1 MATTTLWGFTIGVL
15 SREEAAEEFFGKA
28 TLWISNNF
36 TWFYTLTQ
44 NAWIFVVMF
53 VLFRKR
59 YANIKLGQPDD
70 RPDYSDLV
78 WFTLIFTTGLG
89 TGIFYFGVSEPMYY
103 YRDDSKLLGTAT
115 NYLAKIPFMN
125 DDQRANMAMFVTFL
139 HWGLH
144 GWATYILVALTL
156 GVVHFRLGRPLTLRS
171 AFYPIVGDYVNG
183 LFGDLIDSMSIA
195 CTTFGLCTSLG
206 LGASS
211 INTIL
216 HRMSAS
222 IPDDD
227 DNTKSAIIWG
237 ITALTTGALVSGLH
251 RGVITFAIVAFSIL
265 LALIMILFMLDNT
278 WYLANSFTQ
287 QIGTYLQY
295 VILGGFDNDAI
306 AQLNIEFTQNDTH
319 LWGAQGIKQLVET
332 ALNKTLADPT
342 TYYSSS
348 PTSFMD
354 TWTVFYWAW
363 WITWAPFVGMF
374 YAKISRGRTIRSLIL
389 VGMFA
394 PMFLGFFAISVL
406 GSLGIRMQR
415 IAELALGAA
424 PDWQKGVVNCGAL
437 GYLENTPV
445 SADAKK
451 LASELGV
458 YALACRKSTDRILD
472 ILEPY
477 KNLTTLLQT
486 LVLLGVILF
495 FVTSAEAGAFVDDMI
510 AANGMENPPVLQ
522 KVWWSITQ
530 GATAQALLS
539 STKNGLSTLQ
549 SVSICA
555 ALPYTFALNYMCVA
569 LFRAMDETNEDP
581 TYMKMRKGFS
591 TSIVDVFEN
600 FHKADGT
607 MATKQASTKDR
618 LLLLLRTI
626 LNPRRSLTTA
636 GLELFKP
643 LRLSVLSFG
652 YGLVYLLWI
661 LLLALSPLDKG
672 THTLAWL
679 MYLIFTSITAAVRYN
694 LRKKWY
700 IIGNLM
706 DDFFVCFFFYPFA
719 LAQMQ
724 LEVESHTGRAVEHGR
739 ANFVPAN
746 TMKAAD
752 D

>member
-1 MATTTLWGFTIGVL
+1 
-15 SREEAAEEFFGKA
+15 
-28 TLWISNNF
+28 
-36 TWFYTLTQ
+36 
-44 NAWIFVVMF
+44 
-53 VLFRKR
+53 
-59 YANIKLGQPDD
+59 
-70 RPDYSDLV
+70 
-78 WFTLIFTTGLG
+78 
-89 TGIFYFGVSEPMYY
+89 
-103 YRDDSKLLGTAT
+103 
-115 NYLAKIPFMN
+115 
-125 DDQRANMAMFVTFL
+125 MAMFVTFL

-156 GVVHFRLGRPLTLRS
+156 GVVHYRLGRPLTLRS

>member
-1 MATTTLWGFTIGVL
+1 LDFQQLYVVL
-15 SREEAAEEFFGKA
+15 HLDAER
-28 TLWISNNF
+28 
-36 TWFYTLTQ
+36 
-44 NAWIFVVMF
+44 VD
-53 VLFRKR
+53 FRGDVRAVSER

-156 GVVHFRLGRPLTLRS
+156 GVVHYRLGRPLTLRS

-495 FVTSAEAGAFVDDMI
+495 FVTSADAGAFVDDKI

>member
-1 MATTTLWGFTIGVL
+1 
-15 SREEAAEEFFGKA
+15 
-28 TLWISNNF
+28 
-36 TWFYTLTQ
+36 
-44 NAWIFVVMF
+44 
-53 VLFRKR
+53 
-59 YANIKLGQPDD
+59 
-70 RPDYSDLV
+70 
-78 WFTLIFTTGLG
+78 
-89 TGIFYFGVSEPMYY
+89 
-103 YRDDSKLLGTAT
+103 
-115 NYLAKIPFMN
+115 
-125 DDQRANMAMFVTFL
+125 
-139 HWGLH
+139 
-144 GWATYILVALTL
+144 
-156 GVVHFRLGRPLTLRS
+156 
-171 AFYPIVGDYVNG
+171 
-183 LFGDLIDSMSIA
+183 
-195 CTTFGLCTSLG
+195 
-206 LGASS
+206 
-211 INTIL
+211 
-216 HRMSAS
+216 
-222 IPDDD
+222 
-227 DNTKSAIIWG
+227 
-237 ITALTTGALVSGLH
+237 
-251 RGVITFAIVAFSIL
+251 
-265 LALIMILFMLDNT
+265 MILFMLDNT

-495 FVTSAEAGAFVDDMI
+495 FVTSADAGAFVDDKI

>member
-1 MATTTLWGFTIGVL
+1 
-15 SREEAAEEFFGKA
+15 
-28 TLWISNNF
+28 
-36 TWFYTLTQ
+36 
-44 NAWIFVVMF
+44 
-53 VLFRKR
+53 
-59 YANIKLGQPDD
+59 
-70 RPDYSDLV
+70 
-78 WFTLIFTTGLG
+78 
-89 TGIFYFGVSEPMYY
+89 
-103 YRDDSKLLGTAT
+103 
-115 NYLAKIPFMN
+115 MN

-156 GVVHFRLGRPLTLRS
+156 GVVHYRLGRPLTLRS

-295 VILGGFDNDAI
+295 VILGGFDNDAM
-306 AQLNIEFTQNDTH
+306 AQLNIEFTQKDTH

>member
-1 MATTTLWGFTIGVL
+1 
-15 SREEAAEEFFGKA
+15 
-28 TLWISNNF
+28 
-36 TWFYTLTQ
+36 
-44 NAWIFVVMF
+44 
-53 VLFRKR
+53 
-59 YANIKLGQPDD
+59 
-70 RPDYSDLV
+70 
-78 WFTLIFTTGLG
+78 
-89 TGIFYFGVSEPMYY
+89 
-103 YRDDSKLLGTAT
+103 
-115 NYLAKIPFMN
+115 MN

-156 GVVHFRLGRPLTLRS
+156 GVVHYRLGRPLTLRS

>member
-1 MATTTLWGFTIGVL
+1 
-15 SREEAAEEFFGKA
+15 
-28 TLWISNNF
+28 
-36 TWFYTLTQ
+36 
-44 NAWIFVVMF
+44 
-53 VLFRKR
+53 
-59 YANIKLGQPDD
+59 
-70 RPDYSDLV
+70 
-78 WFTLIFTTGLG
+78 
-89 TGIFYFGVSEPMYY
+89 
-103 YRDDSKLLGTAT
+103 
-115 NYLAKIPFMN
+115 
-125 DDQRANMAMFVTFL
+125 MFVTFL

-156 GVVHFRLGRPLTLRS
+156 GVVHYRLGRPLTLRS

-424 PDWQKGVVNCGAL
+424 PDWHKGVVNCGAL

-495 FVTSAEAGAFVDDMI
+495 FVTSADAGAFVDDKI

-600 FHKADGT
+600 FHEADGT

>member
-1 MATTTLWGFTIGVL
+1 
-15 SREEAAEEFFGKA
+15 
-28 TLWISNNF
+28 
-36 TWFYTLTQ
+36 
-44 NAWIFVVMF
+44 
-53 VLFRKR
+53 
-59 YANIKLGQPDD
+59 
-70 RPDYSDLV
+70 
-78 WFTLIFTTGLG
+78 
-89 TGIFYFGVSEPMYY
+89 
-103 YRDDSKLLGTAT
+103 
-115 NYLAKIPFMN
+115 MN

-156 GVVHFRLGRPLTLRS
+156 GVVHYRLGRPLTLRS

-495 FVTSAEAGAFVDDMI
+495 FVTSADAGAFVDDKI

>member
-1 MATTTLWGFTIGVL
+1 
-15 SREEAAEEFFGKA
+15 
-28 TLWISNNF
+28 
-36 TWFYTLTQ
+36 
-44 NAWIFVVMF
+44 
-53 VLFRKR
+53 
-59 YANIKLGQPDD
+59 
-70 RPDYSDLV
+70 
-78 WFTLIFTTGLG
+78 
-89 TGIFYFGVSEPMYY
+89 
-103 YRDDSKLLGTAT
+103 
-115 NYLAKIPFMN
+115 
-125 DDQRANMAMFVTFL
+125 
-139 HWGLH
+139 
-144 GWATYILVALTL
+144 
-156 GVVHFRLGRPLTLRS
+156 VHYRLGRPLTLRS

>member
-44 NAWIFVVMF
+44 NAWIFVVIF

-115 NYLAKIPFMN
+115 NYIAKIPFMN

-156 GVVHFRLGRPLTLRS
+156 GVVHYRLGRPLTLRS

-306 AQLNIEFTQNDTH
+306 AQLNID
-319 LWGAQGIKQLVET
+319 
-332 ALNKTLADPT
+332 
-342 TYYSSS
+342 S

-437 GYLENTPV
+437 GYLENTP
-445 SADAKK
+445 
-451 LASELGV
+451 
-458 YALACRKSTDRILD
+458 
-472 ILEPY
+472 PY

-495 FVTSAEAGAFVDDMI
+495 FVTSADAGAFVDDKI

-569 LFRAMDETNEDP
+569 LFRAMD
-581 TYMKMRKGFS
+581 
-591 TSIVDVFEN
+591 
-600 FHKADGT
+600 
-607 MATKQASTKDR
+607 
-618 LLLLLRTI
+618 
-626 LNPRRSLTTA
+626 
-636 GLELFKP
+636 
-643 LRLSVLSFG
+643 
-652 YGLVYLLWI
+652 
-661 LLLALSPLDKG
+661 
-672 THTLAWL
+672 
-679 MYLIFTSITAAVRYN
+679 
-694 LRKKWY
+694 
-700 IIGNLM
+700 
-706 DDFFVCFFFYPFA
+706 
-719 LAQMQ
+719 
-724 LEVESHTGRAVEHGR
+724 
-739 ANFVPAN
+739 
-746 TMKAAD
+746 
-752 D
+752 

>member
-1 MATTTLWGFTIGVL
+1 
-15 SREEAAEEFFGKA
+15 
-28 TLWISNNF
+28 
-36 TWFYTLTQ
+36 
-44 NAWIFVVMF
+44 
-53 VLFRKR
+53 
-59 YANIKLGQPDD
+59 
-70 RPDYSDLV
+70 
-78 WFTLIFTTGLG
+78 
-89 TGIFYFGVSEPMYY
+89 
-103 YRDDSKLLGTAT
+103 
-115 NYLAKIPFMN
+115 
-125 DDQRANMAMFVTFL
+125 
-139 HWGLH
+139 
-144 GWATYILVALTL
+144 LVALTL
-156 GVVHFRLGRPLTLRS
+156 GVVHYRLGRPLTLRS